1 MRNSLTPRRL
11 AGTTL
16 RGRRTGAV
24 LIAVL
29 ACLVITTAIAALTVR
44 QSLEARRQG
53 RVERQL
59 RQTQY
64 LLDAGIRRAAERL
77 RADASYSGETWEPTA
92 ALARFGDVRVEI
104 RITGTD
110 DEDTASE
117 DTASEDTASEDAT
130 REEPTADDPTVP
142 ATERQVEIT
151 ARLGPGESAAHATQL
166 SYRFPFPIASEPDP
180 LSAAE

>member
-1 MRNSLTPRRL
+1 MRNLHPPQRLTV
-11 AGTTL
+11 TTL
-16 RGRRTGAV
+16 ARRRTGAV
-24 LIAVL
+24 LISVL
-29 ACLVITTAIAALTVR
+29 ACLVVTTAIAALTVR

-92 ALARFGDVRVEI
+92 ALARFGAVRVEI
-104 RITGTD
+104 RVTTVDGEGAVDNNAVETD
-110 DEDTASE
+110 VAREDTSA
-117 DTASEDTASEDAT
+117 DVTRPAAT
-130 REEPTADDPTVP
+130 G
-142 ATERQVEIT
+142 RQVEIT

-166 SYRFPFPIASEPDP
+166 SYRFPVSTAPEPDP

>member
-1 MRNSLTPRRL
+1 MRNLLPPQRLTV
-11 AGTTL
+11 TTL
-16 RGRRTGAV
+16 ARRRTGAV
-24 LIAVL
+24 LVSVL
-29 ACLVITTAIAALTVR
+29 ACLVVTTAIAALTVR

-77 RADASYSGETWEPTA
+77 RADASYSGETWQPTV

-104 RITGTD
+104 RVTTVEGEDAVDNNAVETD
-110 DEDTASE
+110 AAREDTSA
-117 DTASEDTASEDAT
+117 DGT
-130 REEPTADDPTVP
+130 RPA

-166 SYRFPFPIASEPDP
+166 SYRFPISTAPEPDP

>member
-1 MRNSLTPRRL
+1 MIRNLLPPQRRTGKAL
-11 AGTTL
+11 A
-16 RGRRTGAV
+16 RRRTGAV

-29 ACLVITTAIAALTVR
+29 ACLVVTTAIAALTVR

-77 RADASYSGETWEPTA
+77 RADASYSGETWQPTA
-92 ALARFGDVRVEI
+92 ALARFGAVLVEI
-104 RITGTD
+104 RITGVDRDEATD
-110 DEDTASE
+110 EATKADASAN
-117 DTASEDTASEDAT
+117 D
-130 REEPTADDPTVP
+130 PTAA
-142 ATERQVEIT
+142 ATERQVEVT

-166 SYRFPFPIASEPDP
+166 SYRFPVSTAPEPEP

>member
-1 MRNSLTPRRL
+1 MKNSLTPGRL

-117 DTASEDTASEDAT
+117 DAT
-130 REEPTADDPTVP
+130 REDPTADDPTVP
-142 ATERQVEIT
+142 ATGRQVEIT

-180 LSAAE
+180 PSAAE

>member
-1 MRNSLTPRRL
+1 MRNLLPPQRRTGKTL
-11 AGTTL
+11 A
-16 RGRRTGAV
+16 RRRTGAV
-24 LIAVL
+24 LISVL
-29 ACLVITTAIAALTVR
+29 ACLVVTTAIAALTVR

-77 RADASYSGETWEPTA
+77 RADASYSGETWQPTV
-92 ALARFGDVRVEI
+92 ALARFGAVRVEI
-104 RITGTD
+104 RVTTVEGEDAVDNNAVETD
-110 DEDTASE
+110 AAREDTSA
-117 DTASEDTASEDAT
+117 DGMRPAAT
-130 REEPTADDPTVP
+130 K
-142 ATERQVEIT
+142 RQVEIT

-166 SYRFPFPIASEPDP
+166 SYRFPISTAPEPDP

>member
-1 MRNSLTPRRL
+1 MRSLLPPQRRTGKTL
-11 AGTTL
+11 A
-16 RGRRTGAV
+16 RRRTGAV
-24 LIAVL
+24 LISVL
-29 ACLVITTAIAALTVR
+29 ACLVVTTAIAALTVR

-92 ALARFGDVRVEI
+92 ALARFGAVRVEI
-104 RITGTD
+104 RVTAVD
-110 DEDTASE
+110 DDDAA
-117 DTASEDTASEDAT
+117 DDDAADDDAT
-130 REEPTADDPTVP
+130 NTNATRDDASGDSPTAA
-142 ATERQVEIT
+142 ATGRQVEIT

-166 SYRFPFPIASEPDP
+166 SYRFPISTAPEPDP